1 MTFDA
6 QAITRDLD
14 ARVGRLLAAHDPAHT
29 DPREFLGARFDAG
42 LAWVQFPQGHG
53 GLGVPQ
59 SFQERR

>member
-42 LAWVQFPQGHG
+42 LVWVQFQQGHG